1 MTVAQIKEKLKSRKL
16 PMGGT
21 KSDLI
26 YRLLESIM
34 AEEKLLDEGPGGES
48 IDLSNVNMD
57 EVLGLDDEK
66 ETNSV
71 GSAADQASDGK
82 LNESLLSLGSTMS
95 TGGTEKPSEISK
107 PSPTIKNP
115 VITSDVSKAKP
126 HTSATETKDQQNS
139 AEAQI
144 SENNKQFDEGRKIPV
159 VLDKKVQLK
168 TAARLGV
175 PLSEGDAKAKRNA
188 RFGSDGSPSSGGET
202 KQEDAKAKRAA
213 RFGLGQT
220 PDTAATEETAK
231 KPTATEEDGKMLKRA
246 ERFGL
251 PLKRGAADSSNSPTV
266 GEKPTDEMLKKRAK
280 RFGISGPAET
290 DSKKEARAKRF
301 GVA

>member
-1 MTVAQIKEKLKSRKL
+1 
-16 PMGGT
+16 MGGT

-107 PSPTIKNP
+107 PSPTIKKP
-115 VITSDVSKAKP
+115 VIVSF
-126 HTSATETKDQQNS
+126 S
-139 AEAQI
+139 
-144 SENNKQFDEGRKIPV
+144 
-159 VLDKKVQLK
+159 
-168 TAARLGV
+168 
-175 PLSEGDAKAKRNA
+175 
-188 RFGSDGSPSSGGET
+188 
-202 KQEDAKAKRAA
+202 
-213 RFGLGQT
+213 
-220 PDTAATEETAK
+220 
-231 KPTATEEDGKMLKRA
+231 
-246 ERFGL
+246 
-251 PLKRGAADSSNSPTV
+251 
-266 GEKPTDEMLKKRAK
+266 
-280 RFGISGPAET
+280 
-290 DSKKEARAKRF
+290 
-301 GVA
+301 